1 MDRRILKTRG
11 IIKNSFI
18 ELVNEIGFEKVTV
31 KNITE
36 KANINRGTF
45 YLHYKDKYD
54 LLEKSQNEILNEINE
69 IIILASQEVKNSLS
83 TNSNSIGNIK
93 PFLVRL
99 YTYIGENAELMP
111 IILNSN
117 ENSSFINEFK
127 SLIQCYI
134 VNFISNNHKLNKEI
148 SSKYMLEIVSSIH
161 IGVIQKWISDGIIE
175 SPEEIASML
184 SSIINNFLKTFLN

>member
-1 MDRRILKTRG
+1 MDRRILKTRK
-11 IIKNSFI
+11 IIKDSFV

-54 LLEKSQNEILNEINE
+54 LLEQSQNEILNEIKE
-69 IIILASQEVKNSLS
+69 IVILASQEVKSSLS
-83 TNSNSIGNIK
+83 LNSIGNIE

-99 YTYIGENAELMP
+99 YTYIGENADLMP

-117 ENSSFINEFK
+117 EHSSFINDFK
-127 SLIQCYI
+127 SLIQYYI
-134 VNFISNNHKLNKEI
+134 VNFISSNDRINKEI
-148 SSKYMLEIVSSIH
+148 SGKYMLEILSSIH
-161 IGVIQKWISDGIIE
+161 IGVIQKWISDGMIE
-175 SPEEIASML
+175 SPEEISSML
-184 SSIINNFLKTFLN
+184 SNIINNFLKTFLSK